1 MGYSNRKGLTM
12 YHEYIKHLEW
22 IYFIDENGIALND
35 LGHEYRTEDGNIV
48 VIPEDQQYLFKVLP
62 CFNSI

>member
-1 MGYSNRKGLTM
+1 M
-12 YHEYIKHLEW
+12 YHEFMKHLDW